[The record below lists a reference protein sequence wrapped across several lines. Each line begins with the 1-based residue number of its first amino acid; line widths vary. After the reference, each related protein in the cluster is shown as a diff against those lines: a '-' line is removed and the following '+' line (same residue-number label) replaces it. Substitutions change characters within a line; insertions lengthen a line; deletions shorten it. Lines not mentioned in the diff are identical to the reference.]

1 MLNIPPR
8 ERMSS
13 VSLRLPKQTLEMV
26 RDLAR
31 NLKTSEAVVLRQI
44 IIEFFSIECLQKS
57 NGDLEGGTTIGVTDT
72 IASPIDDSRT
82 EEDKA

>member
-31 NLKTSEAVVLRQI
+31 TLKTSEAVVLRQI
-44 IIEFFSIECLQKS
+44 IIEFFSVECLQKS
-57 NGDLEGGTTIGVTDT
+57 DNVLEGGIIGITDT
-72 IASPIDDSRT
+72 IASPIDDPRT